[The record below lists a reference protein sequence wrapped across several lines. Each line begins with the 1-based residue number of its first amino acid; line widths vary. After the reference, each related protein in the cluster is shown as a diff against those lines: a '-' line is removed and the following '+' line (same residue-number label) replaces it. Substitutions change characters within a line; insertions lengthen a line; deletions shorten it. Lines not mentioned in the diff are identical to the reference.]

1 MHRIV
6 GQTDNRGMP
15 RQIAAALLLLA
26 AACTP
31 TFNWR
36 ELPVES
42 TGLRATFP
50 CKPESVERRTEFTPG
65 REIVLHALACD
76 AGGATFAVLYT
87 DVGQPGDLASAISQ
101 WKKASLAASKSRP
114 QSEQRYQPAGALG
127 LPESAMVRA
136 KGQRPDGSAV
146 QSQAAYFARDTRVFQ
161 AAVYA
166 PQLKAEMTEPFFA
179 GLRFE

>member
-1 MHRIV
+1 
-6 GQTDNRGMP
+6 MP

-50 CKPESVERRTEFTPG
+50 CKPESVERRTEFAPG
-65 REIVLHALACD
+65 REIVLHALACET
-76 AGGATFAVLYT
+76 GGATFAVLYG
-87 DVGQPGDLASAISQ
+87 DVGQASELGPALAQ
-101 WKKASLAASKSRP
+101 WKKASLASSKSRID
-114 QSEQRYQPAGALG
+114 SEQRYQPGGALA
-127 LPESAMVRA
+127 LAESAMLRA
-136 KGQRPDGSAV
+136 TGQRTDGSAV
-146 QSQAAYFARDTRVFQ
+146 QSQAAYFARDTRMFQ

-166 PQLKAEMTEPFFA
+166 PRLKAEMTEPFFA